1 VGKLPNT
8 SLTLVE
14 TSIVHGEAL
23 ATAHGVC
30 FEMPW
35 SIKDFQELL
44 VLPTSF
50 GYLAQIEQQ
59 VMVNPQKFHERH
71 SNQILPEVLG
81 FVLCSVVQEEC
92 EILTIGVLPKWRR
105 QSVGE
110 RLLQQVVERAKT
122 FGAREMF
129 LEVAENNRSAH
140 ALYIG
145 HGFKE
150 VGRRS
155 NYYRETSGRVDAV
168 VLSKTIF

>member
-1 VGKLPNT
+1 MSKLPNT

-14 TSIVHGEAL
+14 TSIVHAEVL

-50 GYLAQIEQQ
+50 GFLAQIEQETTSNSQ
-59 VMVNPQKFHERH
+59 NFHEPQ
-71 SNQILPEVLG
+71 SNQISPDILG

-105 QSVGE
+105 QRVGY
-110 RLLQQVVERAKT
+110 RLLQQAVEQAKSL
-122 FGAREMF
+122 GAGQIF
-129 LEVAENNRSAH
+129 LEVAENNGSAH
-140 ALYIG
+140 ELYIG

-150 VGRRS
+150 VGRRP
-155 NYYRETSGRVDAV
+155 NYYRETDGRIDAV
-168 VLSKTIF
+168 VLSKTTP